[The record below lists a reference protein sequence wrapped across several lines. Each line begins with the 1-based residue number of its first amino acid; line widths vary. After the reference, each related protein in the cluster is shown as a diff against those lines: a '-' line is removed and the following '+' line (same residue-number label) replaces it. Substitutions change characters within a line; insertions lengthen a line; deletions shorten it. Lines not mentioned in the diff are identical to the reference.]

1 MQMDLILTPD
11 RLPKKPY
18 CTDALGSLKIRQLE
32 RALTHKYIQVNP
44 PHLYFWLA
52 LDIDREGGGLAWEDP
67 MLPCPNFST
76 VNRENGHAHLLWGLS
91 APVLTT
97 EAAREAP
104 LRYLNAIKTAYT
116 ELSGADRGYAGLIT
130 KNPLHEHW
138 RVYKGHNHLFDLN
151 ELAEAVPDLNK
162 FIKLHGNVEQVG
174 IGRNVSLFD
183 TTRLWA
189 YTSVRLYRGAGRKH
203 FTVWHDEVLE
213 YVLKR
218 NGDFKD
224 PLQYNEARAI
234 AKSIAKWVWN
244 QDPHA
249 QAKFSKAQA
258 FRGAGGLKGQE
269 WRKEL
274 EEYLK

>member
-1 MQMDLILTPD
+1 MQIELFTPD

-18 CTDALGSLKIRQLE
+18 CTDSLGSLKIRQLE
-32 RALTHKYIQVNP
+32 RALKHKYIQVNP

-52 LDIDREGGGLAWEDP
+52 LDVDREGGGLAWEKP

-116 ELSGADRGYAGLIT
+116 ELSGADRGFAGLIT

-138 RVYKGHNHLFDLN
+138 RVYRGHDHLFDLS
-151 ELAEAVPDLNK
+151 ELAESVPNLNK
-162 FIKLHGNVEQVG
+162 FKLHGNVEQVG

-183 TTRLWA
+183 NTRKWA
-189 YTSVRLYRGAGRKH
+189 YKAIRLYYGEGRKH
-203 FTVWHDEVLE
+203 YTVWQNEVLE
-213 YVLKR
+213 YVQKR
-218 NGDFKD
+218 NGDFAD
-224 PLQYNEARAI
+224 PLSYSECKAI
-234 AKSIAKWVWN
+234 AKSIAKWVWAN
-244 QDPHA
+244 FDNVT
-249 QAKFSKAQA
+249 FSKIQS
-258 FRGAGGLKGQE
+258 FRGTLKGQE
-269 WRKEL
+269 WRNKIEAFINGN
-274 EEYLK
+274 

>member
-1 MQMDLILTPD
+1 MQLDLILTPD

-32 RALTHKYIQVNP
+32 RALKSRYIQVNP
-44 PHLYFWLA
+44 PHLFFWLA
-52 LDIDREGGGLAWEDP
+52 LDIDRPGGGLAWEEP

-116 ELSGADRGYAGLIT
+116 ELTGADRGFAGLIT

-138 RVYKGHNHLFDLN
+138 RVLKGHNHLFDLH
-151 ELAEAVPDLNK
+151 ELAEAVPNLNK
-162 FIKLHGNVEQVG
+162 FMINGNIEQVG
-174 IGRNVSLFD
+174 IGRNVSIFD

-189 YTSVRLYRGAGRKH
+189 YTAIRLYRGEGRKH
-203 FTVWHDEVLE
+203 FEVWHTEVLE
-213 YVLKR
+213 YVLKH
-218 NGDFKD
+218 NEEFKD
-224 PLQYNEARAI
+224 PLQYNEAKAI

-244 QDPHA
+244 QDPYA
-249 QAKFSKAQA
+249 QEKFSKSQA
-258 FRGAGGLKGQE
+258 FRGRIGGLHSRE
-269 WRKEL
+269 NDFL
-274 EEYLK
+274 